1 MFLSIIKLATQ
12 FRGLRR
18 FFLRFATA
26 GEQKCGYERK
36 SYRFRRSGNVRHFS
50 KITAS
55 ARQVLFFFAP
65 VGMRLTPGISPASH
79 I

>member
-1 MFLSIIKLATQ
+1 VATESES
-12 FRGLRR
+12 
-18 FFLRFATA
+18 A
-26 GEQKCGYERK
+26 YEEK
-36 SYRFRRSGNVRHFS
+36 SYLFRQSGAVRHFS

-79 I
+79 IL